1 MSDSNRKK
9 SNTVIRAEFLDTY
22 PSGLGSNATTV
33 FLRGMHQKYNDND
46 NGNPKTGSKDDN
58 GNSSTPTDQDSIKN
72 KESEGEEEKED
83 NHDDDDDEKNVAM
96 ASPLMEN
103 TPSAVSLS
111 LVKLYPYLIIANHI
125 LGILTWSNKNIWSS
139 VLMVLIYIIV
149 VSQLSFITKFFVHII
164 IVSLLMGYAKLNQFV
179 EKTIYEQPTIE
190 DIVQIMNQVSYKF
203 DLLLYPLTNLD
214 MDNIERLLLF
224 MVLISPIVIIINLL
238 IIPPKRCLLI
248 LGVFLLSYHSPGAK
262 VTRRLFWKFK
272 CIRKIIYYVTGLNLG
287 GIDVSNAHDPNAIS
301 TSFGLNETL
310 LAYVQRQVNKKLSLT
325 KDGLL
330 DDAGTNKEYKL
341 NTNSTSNKSDYKGV
355 GGGVGSA
362 GDNNNKP
369 IKFTYVLYENQ
380 RHWIGIGWKS
390 TMLNYERTPWTDEF
404 LNEAPPPDKFQLP
417 PMDNVSGMK
426 WRWLDKTWRL
436 DLTNDGAID
445 IGNSTLKT
453 AADPTPNQGYL
464 YYDNYWKK
472 PSTEE
477 SFTKYTRRRRWIRTA
492 ELIKVDCD
500 DRQTE
505 ETREE
510 TNSRERNSIS
520 SDSNSKSKSKR
531 NSRMISTSNVYDS
544 IEMKFNDEAHD
555 NKDFMAHDSSNL
567 SQLKRNNDK

>member
-1 MSDSNRKK
+1 MSDSNKKK
-9 SNTVIRAEFLDTY
+9 SNTIIRAEFLDSS

-33 FLRGMHQKYNDND
+33 FLRGMHQKYNFDSLQEVND
-46 NGNPKTGSKDDN
+46 NGNLKAESNDNIDKDNINNRNNSIPKEQ
-58 GNSSTPTDQDSIKN
+58 DQINN
-72 KESEGEEEKED
+72 KE
-83 NHDDDDDEKNVAM
+83 DDENIII

-125 LGILTWSNKNIWSS
+125 LGVLTWSNKNIWSS
-139 VLMVLIYIIV
+139 VLMVLIYIIAV
-149 VSQLSFITKFFVHII
+149 TQLSFITKFFGHII

-179 EKTIYEQPTIE
+179 EKTIYEQSSIE
-190 DIVQIMNQVSYKF
+190 DIVQIMNQVSFKF

-248 LGVFLLSYHSPGAK
+248 LGVFLLTYHSPGAK

-287 GIDVSNAHDPNAIS
+287 GIDISNVHNPNGMN
-301 TSFGLNETL
+301 TPFGLNETL
-310 LAYVQRQVNKKLSLT
+310 LTNVQRQVNKKLSLT
-325 KDGLL
+325 KDVLL
-330 DDAGTNKEYKL
+330 DDERTNKEYKL
-341 NTNSTSNKSDYKGV
+341 NTYYTFNKSDYKG
-355 GGGVGSA
+355 
-362 GDNNNKP
+362 DDHKP

-445 IGNSTLKT
+445 IGNGKLKT
-453 AADPTPNQGYL
+453 TADPTPNQGYL

-492 ELIKVDCD
+492 ELIKVNCD
-500 DRQTE
+500 DRQSE
-505 ETREE
+505 EKREE
-510 TNSRERNSIS
+510 ANSRERNSIGG
-520 SDSNSKSKSKR
+520 DSVTVVNSKSKSKR
-531 NSRMISTSNVYDS
+531 NSRIISSSNVYDS
-544 IEMKFNDEAHD
+544 IEMKFNDDA
-555 NKDFMAHDSSNL
+555 NNKSKDFLAHDSSNL
-567 SQLKRNNDK
+567 SKLKHNSNK

>member
-9 SNTVIRAEFLDTY
+9 SSTVVRAEFLDNS
-22 PSGLGSNATTV
+22 PSGLGSHATTV
-33 FLRGMHQKYNDND
+33 FLRGMHQKYNSDSSQGSDGINNLKTESSKGDNKNNDFND
-46 NGNPKTGSKDDN
+46 NGNINNTLGSQ
-58 GNSSTPTDQDSIKN
+58 DQLED
-72 KESEGEEEKED
+72 KES
-83 NHDDDDDEKNVAM
+83 DENIIVT
-96 ASPLMEN
+96 SPLMEN
-103 TPSAVSLS
+103 TPSAISLS

-125 LGILTWSNKNIWSS
+125 LGILTWSDKNIWSS
-139 VLMVLIYIIV
+139 VLMVLIYITT
-149 VSQLSFITKFFVHII
+149 VSQLSFITKFFGHII
-164 IVSLLMGYAKLNQFV
+164 IVSLLMGYAKLNQFI
-179 EKTIYEQPTIE
+179 EKTIYEQSTME

-248 LGVFLLSYHSPGAK
+248 LGVFVLTYHSPGAK

-272 CIRKIIYYVTGLNLG
+272 CIRKLIYYITGLNLG
-287 GIDVSNAHDPNAIS
+287 GIDVSNGHNSNGIY

-310 LAYVQRQVNKKLSLT
+310 LANVQRQVNKKLSLT
-325 KDGLL
+325 KNGSLEDE
-330 DDAGTNKEYKL
+330 TSNKEYKL
-341 NTNSTSNKSDYKGV
+341 NTYSAFNKSDYKGE
-355 GGGVGSA
+355 
-362 GDNNNKP
+362 DNKP

-404 LNEAPPPDKFQLP
+404 LNETPPPDKFQLP

-453 AADPTPNQGYL
+453 TADPTPNQGYL

-492 ELIKVDCD
+492 ELIKVDCN
-500 DRQTE
+500 DRQNE
-505 ETREE
+505 EKRQE
-510 TNSRERNSIS
+510 TDSRERNSTS
-520 SDSNSKSKSKR
+520 SDGAIILDSKGKPKR
-531 NSRMISTSNVYDS
+531 NSRMISGSNVYDS
-544 IEMKFNDEAHD
+544 IEMKFNDAMND
-555 NKDFMAHDSSNL
+555 SKDFMAHDSSNL

>member
-9 SNTVIRAEFLDTY
+9 SSTVIRAEFLDNS
-22 PSGLGSNATTV
+22 PSGLGSHATTV
-33 FLRGMHQKYNDND
+33 FLRGMHQKYNSDSSQGSDGNNNLTTESSKSDNKNNDFND
-46 NGNPKTGSKDDN
+46 NGNINTLGS
-58 GNSSTPTDQDSIKN
+58 QDHLED
-72 KESEGEEEKED
+72 KES
-83 NHDDDDDEKNVAM
+83 DENIIVT
-96 ASPLMEN
+96 SPLMEN
-103 TPSAVSLS
+103 TPSAISLS

-139 VLMVLIYIIV
+139 VLMVLIYIIT
-149 VSQLSFITKFFVHII
+149 VSQLSFITKFFGHII
-164 IVSLLMGYAKLNQFV
+164 IVSLLMGYAKLNQFI
-179 EKTIYEQPTIE
+179 EKMIYEQSTIE

-248 LGVFLLSYHSPGAK
+248 LGVFVLTYHSPGAK

-272 CIRKIIYYVTGLNLG
+272 CIRKLIYYITGLNLG
-287 GIDVSNAHDPNAIS
+287 GIDVSNGYNSNGIY

-310 LAYVQRQVNKKLSLT
+310 LANVQRQVNKKLSLT
-325 KDGLL
+325 KNGSLEDE
-330 DDAGTNKEYKL
+330 ASNKEYKL
-341 NTNSTSNKSDYKGV
+341 NTYSAFNKSDYKGE
-355 GGGVGSA
+355 
-362 GDNNNKP
+362 DNKP

-404 LNEAPPPDKFQLP
+404 LNETSPPDKFQLP
-417 PMDNVSGMK
+417 PMDNISGMK

-453 AADPTPNQGYL
+453 TADPTPNQGYL

-500 DRQTE
+500 DRQNE
-505 ETREE
+505 GKRQETD
-510 TNSRERNSIS
+510 SRERNSTS
-520 SDSNSKSKSKR
+520 SDGATILDSKGKPKW
-531 NSRMISTSNVYDS
+531 NSRMISGSNVYDS
-544 IEMKFNDEAHD
+544 IEMKFNDAM
-555 NKDFMAHDSSNL
+555 NNGKDFMAHDSSNL
-567 SQLKRNNDK
+567 LQLKRNNDK

>member
-9 SNTVIRAEFLDTY
+9 SSTVIRAEFLDNS
-22 PSGLGSNATTV
+22 PSGLGSHATTV
-33 FLRGMHQKYNDND
+33 FLRGMHQKYNSDSSQGSDGNNNLTTESSKSDNKNNDFND
-46 NGNPKTGSKDDN
+46 NGNINTLGS
-58 GNSSTPTDQDSIKN
+58 QDHLED
-72 KESEGEEEKED
+72 KES
-83 NHDDDDDEKNVAM
+83 DENIIVT
-96 ASPLMEN
+96 SPLMEN
-103 TPSAVSLS
+103 TPSAISLS

-139 VLMVLIYIIV
+139 VLMVLIYIIT
-149 VSQLSFITKFFVHII
+149 VSQLSFITKFFGHII
-164 IVSLLMGYAKLNQFV
+164 IVSLLMGYAKLNQFI
-179 EKTIYEQPTIE
+179 EKMIYEQSTIE

-248 LGVFLLSYHSPGAK
+248 LGVFVLTYHSPGAK

-272 CIRKIIYYVTGLNLG
+272 CIRKLIYYITGLNLG
-287 GIDVSNAHDPNAIS
+287 GIDVSNGYNSNGIY

-310 LAYVQRQVNKKLSLT
+310 LANVQRQVNKKLSLT
-325 KDGLL
+325 KNGSLEDE
-330 DDAGTNKEYKL
+330 ASNKEYKL
-341 NTNSTSNKSDYKGV
+341 NTYSAFNKSDYKGE
-355 GGGVGSA
+355 
-362 GDNNNKP
+362 DNKP

-404 LNEAPPPDKFQLP
+404 LNETSPPDKFQLP
-417 PMDNVSGMK
+417 PMDNISGMK

-453 AADPTPNQGYL
+453 TADPTPNQGYL

-500 DRQTE
+500 DRQNE
-505 ETREE
+505 GKRQETD
-510 TNSRERNSIS
+510 SRERNSTS
-520 SDSNSKSKSKR
+520 SDGATILDSKGKPKW
-531 NSRMISTSNVYDS
+531 NSRMISGSNVYDS
-544 IEMKFNDEAHD
+544 IEMKFNDAM
-555 NKDFMAHDSSNL
+555 NNSKDFMAHDSSNL
-567 SQLKRNNDK
+567 LQLKRNNDK